1 MKATIQDQGVLD
13 SISPMELAAYLRGN
27 GWSLAERR
35 ERYTL
40 WTQRTEGDDEFE
52 VLVPSTERLRDYAL
66 RMSAALS
73 VLETIEQRSQISIV
87 NDLNQTAADV
97 IRFGLADDESA
108 GGVLPVDYGVRLLQ
122 TARDAMLAA
131 ACAAVEPLPMYH
143 TRKPA
148 EATSYLSRLQLGQTE
163 VGSFVV
169 TLLSKVPPALH
180 APRNGQ
186 LFETPEE
193 PFNRRVTTGLLNALA
208 TAKEVAQSVQIT
220 GELEPFRAAVE
231 AGVSANL
238 CRALSSI
245 SEQVDID
252 GLDISCSFAPSRPI
266 AGGRASVIKFSPDD
280 LTILDEAARWL
291 KDLGNVEEYVLYGS
305 VVALESEDADEGKV
319 VVAGLVDDRPRR
331 VHMELERPWYGLAI
345 QAHARHHLVRAIGDI
360 SKQGRSWVMTAMQ
373 SFSVPELGED

>member
-1 MKATIQDQGVLD
+1 
-13 SISPMELAAYLRGN
+13 
-27 GWSLAERR
+27 
-35 ERYTL
+35 
-40 WTQRTEGDDEFE
+40 
-52 VLVPSTERLRDYAL
+52 
-66 RMSAALS
+66 
-73 VLETIEQRSQISIV
+73 LETIEQRSQISIV

-291 KDLGNVEEYVLYGS
+291 K
-305 VVALESEDADEGKV
+305 EGKV